1 MKLSTLRVT
10 TLDWYIIRKFLGTYF
25 FAIALILSISI
36 VFDIAE
42 KIDDFMSKEAP
53 LREIVFGY
61 YLNFIPYFANLF
73 SSLFIF
79 ITVIFFT
86 SKMAARCEIIAI
98 LSSGIS
104 LRRLL
109 YPYFLSAFFLFL
121 LSIFLSNVVIPP
133 ANRTRIDFIHKYV
146 SRPKYNDQYDM
157 HKQVRPGFF
166 VYMESYSPNSRIGYR
181 LALESF
187 ENGKLVSKLRANY
200 VEWDTVS
207 QKWQMGSYYIRHYT
221 DSGER
226 IEHGTGLDTTFYLQP
241 SDLAHTDMDIESMNY
256 RQLNQYIAD
265 QELQGSSYVNAAYV
279 EKYNRVAQPFA
290 AFILTLIGVSV
301 SARKVRGGMG
311 KHLGFGLGLSFS
323 YILFMRFSTM
333 FAIGS
338 TLSPLLAVWLP
349 NMIFAIVAVVLYRM
363 APK

>member
-1 MKLSTLRVT
+1 MKSLRIT

-25 FAIALILSISI
+25 FAIALILAISI

-42 KIDDFMSKEAP
+42 KIDDFMGKDAP
-53 LREIVFGY
+53 LRAIVFDY

-86 SKMAARCEIIAI
+86 SKMAARTEIIAI
-98 LSSGIS
+98 LSSGVS
-104 LRRLL
+104 FRRLL
-109 YPYFLSAFFLFL
+109 YPYFLSAFFLFV
-121 LSIFLSNVVIPP
+121 LSVFLSNVVIPP

-146 SRPKYNDQYDM
+146 SRPNYKDQYDM

-166 VYMESYSPNSRIGYR
+166 VYMESYNPVSRLGYQLAIEQFDGER
-181 LALESF
+181 LI
-187 ENGKLVSKLRANY
+187 SKLRANY
-200 VEWDTVS
+200 VEWDTVKE
-207 QKWQMGSYYIRHYT
+207 KWHTGNYYIRHYT

-226 IEHGTGLDTTFYLQP
+226 LEQGVGLDTTFYLLP
-241 SDLAHTDMDIESMNY
+241 ADLAHTDLDIESMNY
-256 RQLNQYIAD
+256 RELNDYIAE
-265 QELQGSSYVNAAYV
+265 QELQGASYVNSAYI
-279 EKYNRVAQPFA
+279 EKYNRVAQPFM

-301 SARKVRGGMG
+301 SSRKERGGMG
-311 KHLGFGLGLSFS
+311 KHLGFGMGLSFS
-323 YILFMRFSTM
+323 YILFMRFTTM

-338 TLSPLLAVWLP
+338 TLSPLVAVWLP
-349 NMIFAIVAVVLYRM
+349 NVLFAVVAVVIYRR